1 VISAAQSLEK
11 KKIPHGEIRP
21 ENVLLTPEGFVK
33 IFDNSLISSQTSA
46 YARALSGNIDSLLSP
61 KMMASLSKKE
71 SKPRHDAHKSDVFAL
86 GLTILHAATLE
97 NSINVYDFAQLL
109 VDYSQI
115 QRMLLGAR
123 SKYSEFF
130 VNFIME
136 MLNQDELQRPSF
148 QNLLDILSPYESSI
162 REMKPFIYVP
172 QQRLGRYQQFQ
183 QPGIPQGTI
192 ITKSPMRTVSPA
204 HVINHAIPPQI
215 THRNNSPNFVAAPA
229 KSPIRTPNTLKHQV
243 FVNVSPKPTASNQ
256 FSPRGIPNNI
266 PQHTASSSNF
276 QFSPQNPSYS
286 LGLNQQ
292 NTPQYGQVLQNS
304 SVPVHI
310 SQQLGHS
317 SGKFLKLL

>member
-1 VISAAQSLEK
+1 MISAAQFLEK

-33 IFDNSLISSQTSA
+33 LFDNTLISSQTSA

-61 KMMASLSKKE
+61 KMLASLSKKE

-97 NSINVYDFAQLL
+97 NSINVYDYAQLL

-148 QNLLDILSPYESSI
+148 QNLLDILSPYESCI

-172 QQRLGRYQQFQ
+172 QQRLGRYQQIQ
-183 QPGIPQGTI
+183 QQVIPQGAI

-204 HVINHAIPPQI
+204 HVINHAVPPQI
-215 THRNNSPNFVAAPA
+215 SHRNNSPNFIAAPA
-229 KSPIRTPNTLKHQV
+229 KSPIRTPNAMKHQV
-243 FVNVSPKPTASNQ
+243 YVNVSPKPTASSQ
-256 FSPRGIPNNI
+256 FSPRGVPNNAT
-266 PQHTASSSNF
+266 QNTASSASF
-276 QFSPQNPSYS
+276 QFSPQNPGYS
-286 LGLNQQ
+286 VGHTQQ
-292 NTPQYGQVLQNS
+292 STAQYGQVLQNS

-310 SQQLGHS
+310 SPHLGHS
-317 SGKFLKLL
+317 SGR